1 VLGWAGVPVKCCRSN
16 PRCRNCP
23 ARRIDDERL
32 LRALGLEPG
41 PPLPAHLS
49 GVPASLHKYEPL
61 LRKAWVERVECARAE
76 RLELEFVAGQPAREP
91 ATA

>member
-1 VLGWAGVPVKCCRSN
+1 VPVKCCRSN

-23 ARRIDDERL
+23 ARRVDDERF

-49 GVPASLHKYEPL
+49 GLPASLHKYEPL
-61 LRKAWVERVECARAE
+61 LRKTWIERVESTRPE
-76 RLELEFVAGQPAREP
+76 RLELELVPAK
-91 ATA
+91 